1 MVCSILKVCTFIYLF
16 ILHSIING
24 VTYLS
29 RTNAGEDVVFIA
41 NDWHTALLPCYLKTK
56 YKPMGIYKN
65 ARVRLL
71 NYVVKNFRQRIKLKQ
86 KNFSQMTRTICWDL
100 TLVLTNDGR
109 LFSASITLP
118 TKGDFLLQTS
128 LFSIFRN
135 NLRALL
141 ILLMGMY
148 ADLSIWNCYYRR
160 CLNIGWNFPTAMVW
174 EIFFSCQ
181 VMTSFCMLQVWQ
193 ACQGKEN

>member
-65 ARVRLL
+65 ARVVFCIHNIAYQGRFPFVDFSLL
-71 NYVVKNFRQRIKLKQ
+71 NLPEQFKGSFDFIDGYDKPAKGRKINWMKGGILESDRVVTVSPYYAQE
-86 KNFSQMTRTICWDL
+86 
-100 TLVLTNDGR
+100 LVSGIDKGVELDNIIRKTGYRYNWYCQWHGCPR
-109 LFSASITLP
+109 VESI
-118 TKGDFLLQTS
+118 
-128 LFSIFRN
+128 
-135 NLRALL
+135 
-141 ILLMGMY
+141 
-148 ADLSIWNCYYRR
+148 YR
-160 CLNIGWNFPTAMVW
+160 
-174 EIFFSCQ
+174 
-181 VMTSFCMLQVWQ
+181 
-193 ACQGKEN
+193 